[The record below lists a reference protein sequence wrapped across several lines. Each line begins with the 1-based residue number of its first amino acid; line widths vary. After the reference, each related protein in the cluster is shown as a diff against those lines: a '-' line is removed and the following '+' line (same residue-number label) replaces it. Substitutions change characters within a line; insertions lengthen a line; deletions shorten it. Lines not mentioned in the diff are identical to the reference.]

1 VVKIKLNLNPIFVC
15 TVYFFF
21 VLSNMLTS
29 IGINGESHPAKT
41 HFTEMAQKIILY
53 YYINL
58 RKLPNM
64 GLFIQ

>member
-1 VVKIKLNLNPIFVC
+1 
-15 TVYFFF
+15 
-21 VLSNMLTS
+21 MLTS